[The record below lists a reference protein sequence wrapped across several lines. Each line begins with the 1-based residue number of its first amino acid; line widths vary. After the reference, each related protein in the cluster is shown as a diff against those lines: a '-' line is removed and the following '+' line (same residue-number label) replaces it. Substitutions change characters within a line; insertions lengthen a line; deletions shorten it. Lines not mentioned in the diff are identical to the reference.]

1 MQKTAIIYQRV
12 STDEQA
18 ARGYSIQAQGEKLER
33 YCREN
38 DIRILAQFEEDYSAK
53 DGFDRP
59 EYKKL
64 VEFVKRPGQK
74 PDFVLVTQW
83 SRFSRNVQYSL
94 NEIDRFEKLGVQ
106 INATDQWIDGSI
118 PENLF
123 LLVIYL
129 TTPEIENRRHSLRT
143 IDGMRKAM
151 KMGYWVNHP
160 PYGYDQVRNEEG
172 RPVLVQ
178 NANAK
183 LVKKSFELL
192 ATGAYHKDEVRHILQ
207 KEGMKVSKQT
217 FYNIL
222 EKEVHSGLIRVPAYK
237 TEPEELAQGKI
248 EAIITQELFN
258 TVQDVIRSKRRTIKP
273 LVKSHPHLPLRGLLV
288 CSQCSKKLSGY
299 TTSGNGG
306 QYHYYDCKH
315 CNKNRFKPI
324 EVHAAMVKMLKEIC
338 ITPEVGEA
346 FLEIMKSEL
355 KDKTLGNK
363 EIMQQWNEKLKEL
376 REKSCTLEEGHHIQ
390 KTIPKTTYDMLKL
403 KYEESEKETKTKLLE
418 YTQDNSYILP
428 KAKNALRYLEHLDEA
443 WMNGTVRFQSN
454 LGAALFPENLSFE
467 NGQLRTTKVNSF
479 VLAMARQQWGTEQY
493 EKKLETIFGL
503 QSTSA
508 PRAGLEPATP

>member
-1 MQKTAIIYQRV
+1 MYT
-12 STDEQA
+12 
-18 ARGYSIQAQGEKLER
+18 
-33 YCREN
+33 
-38 DIRILAQFEEDYSAK
+38 
-53 DGFDRP
+53 
-59 EYKKL
+59 
-64 VEFVKRPGQK
+64 
-74 PDFVLVTQW
+74 
-83 SRFSRNVQYSL
+83 
-94 NEIDRFEKLGVQ
+94 
-106 INATDQWIDGSI
+106 
-118 PENLF
+118 
-123 LLVIYL
+123 
-129 TTPEIENRRHSLRT
+129 
-143 IDGMRKAM
+143 
-151 KMGYWVNHP
+151 
-160 PYGYDQVRNEEG
+160 
-172 RPVLVQ
+172 
-178 NANAK
+178 
-183 LVKKSFELL
+183 
-192 ATGAYHKDEVRHILQ
+192 
-207 KEGMKVSKQT
+207 
-217 FYNIL
+217 
-222 EKEVHSGLIRVPAYK
+222 YK

-428 KAKNALRYLEHLDEA
+428 KAKKAPGEA
-443 WMNGTVRFQSN
+443 CWTRARPLSGGFPDVVHPNIVRPD
-454 LGAALFPENLSFE
+454 LGAKAPLS
-467 NGQLRTTKVNSF
+467 
-479 VLAMARQQWGTEQY
+479 
-493 EKKLETIFGL
+493 
-503 QSTSA
+503 SA
-508 PRAGLEPATP
+508 DTVSL